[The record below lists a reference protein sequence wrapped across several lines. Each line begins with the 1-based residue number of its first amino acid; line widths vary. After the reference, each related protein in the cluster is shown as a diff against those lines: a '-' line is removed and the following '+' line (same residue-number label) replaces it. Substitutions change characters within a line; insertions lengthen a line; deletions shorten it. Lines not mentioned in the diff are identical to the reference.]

1 MHPGIDNLKELTE
14 IQLEEKLQK
23 LNRYY
28 FITENSEL
36 RQQMIL
42 VMDTYKIEIQERREA
57 AKRKQIEEQGDNG
70 LDDLI
75 NVS

>member
-1 MHPGIDNLKELTE
+1 MHPGISDLSEFTDA
-14 IQLEEKLQK
+14 QLEEKLTK

-28 FITENSEL
+28 FVTDNPSV

-42 VMDTYKIEIQERREA
+42 VMDTYKIELEQRRAA
-57 AKRKQIEEQGDNG
+57 AKKKQLEEQGDNG

>member
-1 MHPGIDNLKELTE
+1 MHPGITDLSKFNDN
-14 IQLEEKLQK
+14 QLEEKLMQ

-28 FITENSEL
+28 FITDNQQT
-36 RQQMIL
+36 RQQIIL
-42 VMDTYKIEIQERREA
+42 IMDTYKIELENRRTA
-57 AKRKQIEEQGDNG
+57 ARLRQQEQGDNG

>member
-1 MHPGIDNLKELTE
+1 MHPGIVNLKELTLH
-14 IQLEEKLQK
+14 QLEDNLNK

-28 FITENSEL
+28 FISQNESVRL
-36 RQQMIL
+36 QIIL
-42 VMDTYKIEIQERREA
+42 AIDSYKIEIQERYAEE
-57 AKRKQIEEQGDNG
+57 KRKQQQQNGDSG

>member
-1 MHPGIDNLKELTE
+1 MHPGVDNLHELTE

-28 FITENSEL
+28 FITENPDL

-42 VMDTYKIEIQERREA
+42 VMDTYKIEIQERRAA
-57 AKRKQIEEQGDNG
+57 AKKKQLEEQGDNG

>member
-28 FITENSEL
+28 FITENPEL